1 MLEASMAVLRACL
14 TTLYSP
20 LQVSAWNMLSSLANE
35 SVVLVTVVDKK
46 QQQQQLPF
54 HCEIFLLIHPLSRIT
69 TDWSSHMTLYMPESC
84 TYQQSELLAGTRQ
97 DSVAHQNAAALGS
110 VEPYS

>member
-1 MLEASMAVLRACL
+1 MAVLRACL

-20 LQVSAWNMLSSLANE
+20 LQMSAWNMLSARANE
-35 SVVLVTVVDKK
+35 SVVLVTVVDLKQKTKK
-46 QQQQQLPF
+46 LPF
-54 HCEIFLLIHPLSRIT
+54 HCEIFLLMHPLSRIA